1 MKTKMNTVSRGKKI
15 IKIEGY
21 WNDSSKV
28 DINQNPYKMPVK
40 SAENWAGRDIFIAK
54 LKKIEKL
61 LSLKNQF
68 IKEDTKNKC
77 LIDSLHELN
86 QGFYQLDKIRW
97 AGSLLHYIEIHKVKP
112 SDEFINFIS
121 GFQPRLTGELN
132 IHRIITNDKI
142 ISGDIQYLKIERNQM
157 EVMDALMI
165 HGGYDKKYVDK
176 KNLNKFRFSEHAGLL
191 DFDFKGLD
199 RLLVSMK
206 VNRVDK
212 TDDEIFQPSNMK
224 ESTDYEYIFHTHPPT
239 PIPGARVKYSI
250 LYEFPSI
257 PDIFF
262 FISHFNSGITQGS
275 IVITPEGVYN
285 IRCLDFHEKKLSID
299 ENVLY
304 RSLQRIFGKVQD
316 AAIHKYGTN
325 ITEKVFY
332 EEVAQNV
339 TYINSVNK
347 VLNKFSLT
355 IDYFPRIK
363 TKNNRWVL
371 DSMLLPVT
379 VIEPIGN
386 YKE

>member
-1 MKTKMNTVSRGKKI
+1 MMNTVSRGKKVV
-15 IKIEGY
+15 KIEGY
-21 WNDSSKV
+21 WDDSSKV
-28 DINQNPYKMPVK
+28 DINKIPYKMPK
-40 SAENWAGRDIFIAK
+40 EFKDNWPSRELFVAK
-54 LKKIEKL
+54 LKKIEQL
-61 LSLKNQF
+61 LTIKKQF
-68 IKEDTKNKC
+68 IIDDTYDKC
-77 LIDSLHELN
+77 LIDSSHELKH
-86 QGFYQLDKIRW
+86 GFYQLDKIRW
-97 AGSLLHYIEIHKVKP
+97 AGSLMHYIEVHKVKP

-121 GFQPRLTGELN
+121 GFQPRMTGEMS
-132 IHRIITNDKI
+132 IKRIVCDDKI

-176 KNLNKFRFSEHAGLL
+176 LNRNKFRFSEHAGLL

-212 TDDEIFQPSNMK
+212 TDDEIFQPNSMK

-239 PIPGARVKYSI
+239 PTPGARVKYGI
-250 LYEFPSI
+250 IYEFPSI

-262 FISHFNSGITQGS
+262 FVSHFNSGVTQGS

-285 IRCLDFHEKKLSID
+285 IRALNMREKKLNINDNS
-299 ENVLY
+299 LY
-304 RSLQRIFGKVQD
+304 RSLQKIFNRVQD
-316 AAIHKYGTN
+316 DAIKKYGTK
-325 ITEKVFY
+325 ITKDIFY
-332 EEVAQNV
+332 KEVAQDI
-339 TYINSVNK
+339 THIDAVNK
-347 VLNKFSLT
+347 VLKKYFIT

-379 VIEPIGN
+379 VIEPRNN
-386 YKE
+386 YKK